1 MAKAG
6 ISMGLSAAQAHQ
18 LAVGTFVG
26 ASELA
31 RSSHEKPEVL
41 RERVTSKGGTT
52 FAAITRMQDDKI
64 DLAISKAMAA
74 AQQRA
79 IEMGHLFDQE

>member
-1 MAKAG
+1 
-6 ISMGLSAAQAHQ
+6 
-18 LAVGTFVG
+18 
-26 ASELA
+26 
-31 RSSHEKPEVL
+31 
-41 RERVTSKGGTT
+41 
-52 FAAITRMQDDKI
+52 MQDDKL